1 MLQVPGS
8 PRRRWETDQGTIGT
22 ADARAVV
29 PPLQRL
35 MEACLRPGWV
45 TEDPG
50 TYIGLALR
58 HQCETADSAWRWVG
72 GAQNAD
78 GTYIVDVE
86 HVPASDH
93 QLWEDAICL
102 LSAVA
107 EDSFH
112 VRRMD
117 RCTVECVTGML
128 DGDGKFA
135 SHGHVIR
142 LRIGLREVGTGPPW
156 PAALPERDPLH
167 GHPWGPAPHD
177 GLRDGPS

>member
-1 MLQVPGS
+1 MGA
-8 PRRRWETDQGTIGT
+8 
-22 ADARAVV
+22 ADARGAVV
-29 PPLQRL
+29 PLVRL
-35 MEACLRPGWV
+35 VEACLRPGWV

-58 HQCETADSAWRWVG
+58 HQCETVDCPWRWVG
-72 GAQNAD
+72 EGQDED
-78 GTYIVDVE
+78 GTYVVDVE

-112 VRRMD
+112 VRRVD
-117 RCTVECVTGML
+117 RHTVECVTGVL

-135 SHGHVIR
+135 SHGHTIR
-142 LRIGLREVGTGPPW
+142 LRMDLRDVRAGSPW
-156 PAALPERDPLH
+156 PPDFITASSP
-167 GHPWGPAPHD
+167 
-177 GLRDGPS
+177 